1 MKMKQFQIGAL
12 VGIAVLIGGCSVWS
26 PIQPQA
32 MAELKNAGGEVVAK
46 AGFWE
51 EGEGVRIFVQAQ
63 KLSPGKHGIHLHATG
78 KCDPPDFVSAGGHY
92 NPLEKKHGLLSAAG
106 AHAGDLPNLEI
117 GPDGTGTLHY
127 ATKLATLGSGPT
139 SLFPAGGTALVIHA
153 GPDDQMSDPSG
164 NSGARIACGVI
175 TRTAQP

>member
-1 MKMKQFQIGAL
+1 
-12 VGIAVLIGGCSVWS
+12 
-26 PIQPQA
+26 
-32 MAELKNAGGEVVAK
+32 
-46 AGFWE
+46 
-51 EGEGVRIFVQAQ
+51 
-63 KLSPGKHGIHLHATG
+63 
-78 KCDPPDFVSAGGHY
+78 
-92 NPLEKKHGLLSAAG
+92 
-106 AHAGDLPNLEI
+106 LPNLEI
-117 GPDGTGTLHY
+117 GPDGTGMLHY